1 MLEKKMPVLRV
12 KKLGV
17 KKIKKDFVIKNLCT
31 KKILREEN
39 EIDQKIK
46 NKLKKRWTKKV
57 NLNISRKTE

>member
-1 MLEKKMPVLRV
+1 M

-46 NKLKKRWTKKV
+46 NKLKKTVDEKK
-57 NLNISRKTE
+57 